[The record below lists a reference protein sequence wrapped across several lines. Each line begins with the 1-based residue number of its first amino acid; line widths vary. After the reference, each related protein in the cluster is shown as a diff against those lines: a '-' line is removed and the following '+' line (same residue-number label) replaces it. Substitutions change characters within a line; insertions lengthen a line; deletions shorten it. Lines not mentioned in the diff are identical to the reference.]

1 MPQGEVRGAAGEG
14 YALHTGREGHG
25 TLRLRRLVLSAG
37 KAQARGTDAHGWA
50 QGPPLV
56 GAIRKARR
64 NGAGGRSRSTPSV
77 GAIFG
82 ATLKSVLEYA
92 GVRPAK
98 AEVVA
103 ALRHVL
109 RFFEPTRDDAAR
121 VRGADR
127 DHLLNGLLAHRV
139 SNAQRRHLPESHEPA
154 GARSYLGRNGLKDVA
169 VGATAAVL
177 AAHHL
182 MSARGARADELV
194 DGLQRAL
201 DRVSELLEVWSVG
214 SGTADAWHLEALRA
228 EERALQRSRSAAVA
242 ATAVARARA
251 LPPHA
256 ALALRLEWMRAAA
269 WPRGVACDAAT
280 HAVLCD
286 TLATH
291 GAAAAVDGGDPA
303 MAPPPLALPL
313 SALPPSAWLGSASD
327 AGSGSSSDGS
337 RSDATSLASSA
348 SSVGSVDGAD
358 GADEADARAQAD
370 AQAHRTA
377 VEACRLLACM
387 T

>member
-1 MPQGEVRGAAGEG
+1 MPQGEVTGAAGEG
-14 YALHTGREGHG
+14 YALHTGREGHDA
-25 TLRLRRLVLSAG
+25 LRLRRLVLSAG
-37 KAQARGTDAHGWA
+37 KAQARGTDAHGLA
-50 QGPPLV
+50 HAPPLL

-64 NGAGGRSRSTPSV
+64 GGAGGRSRSTPSV

-121 VRGADR
+121 VRGGDR

-139 SNAQRRHLPESHEPA
+139 CNAQRRHLPESHEPA

-182 MSARGARADELV
+182 MSARGARADGLV
-194 DGLQRAL
+194 DGLQHAL
-201 DRVSELLEVWSVG
+201 DRVSELLELWPVG
-214 SGTADAWHLEALRA
+214 SGTAEAWHLEALRA

-242 ATAVARARA
+242 AIAAARAQG

-280 HAVLCD
+280 HAALCE

-291 GAAAAVDGGDPA
+291 GTAAAVDSGGGGPA

-313 SALPPSAWLGSASD
+313 SALPTSAWLGSASD

-348 SSVGSVDGAD
+348 SSAGSVDGAD
-358 GADEADARAQAD
+358 ARAEADAEAR
-370 AQAHRTA
+370 RTA
-377 VEACRLLACM
+377 DEACRLLACM